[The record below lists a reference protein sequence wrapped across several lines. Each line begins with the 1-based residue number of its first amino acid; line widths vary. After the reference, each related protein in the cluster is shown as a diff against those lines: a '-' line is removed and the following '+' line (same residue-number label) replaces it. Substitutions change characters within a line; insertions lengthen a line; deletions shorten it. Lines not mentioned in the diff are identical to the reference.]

1 MLSLLALLRFESND
15 HRAAMESSIG
25 QLMLQAE
32 LNQGTV
38 IAYEHDQLALFIPN
52 SLWGLPALRQLLS
65 SCKEQGFSVYGAI
78 VQPVG
83 STGAPKQ
90 MSDFTERTVETLL
103 RLGSAVQ
110 ANEIGISPKMMS
122 LLKLSTPQ
130 FAPWFIDPGARA
142 FPVLV
147 MG

>member
-1 MLSLLALLRFESND
+1 ME
-15 HRAAMESSIG
+15 AAIG
-25 QLMLQAE
+25 QLMLQTQ
-32 LNQGTV
+32 LNSGTV
-38 IAYEHDQLALFIPN
+38 IAFEHDQLALFVPD
-52 SLWGLPALRQLLS
+52 SQWGLPALRGLLHT
-65 SCKEQGFSVYGAI
+65 CKEQGFDVYGAI

-122 LLKLSTPQ
+122 LLQLSTPL
-130 FAPWFIDPGARA
+130 FAPWFVNPGPRA

>member
-1 MLSLLALLRFESND
+1 MLSLLALLRFEPHDNRS
-15 HRAAMESSIG
+15 AMEASIG

-38 IAYEHDQLALFIPN
+38 IAYEHDQLALFIPD
-52 SLWGLPALRQLLS
+52 SVWGLPALRHVVTT
-65 SCKEQGFSVYGAI
+65 CKEQGFCVYGAI

-90 MSDFTERTVETLL
+90 MADFTERTVETLL
-103 RLGSAVQ
+103 RLGSAVL

-122 LLKLSTPQ
+122 LLQLSTPQ
-130 FAPWFIDPGARA
+130 FAPWFVNPGARA

-147 MG
+147 MA